1 MSEQTSPATTS
12 SPTDRQAH
20 EERIKGILAIVAAS
34 VLGVAA
40 VLTAWSAFRQGSA
53 GDAMVKGFA
62 DQQVLVSQ
70 ANDAYGQA
78 DTERSIEEQ
87 FFITYAVQ
95 NATGNVDAAAYLE
108 QAMSPE
114 LWNAVSWWNEQPDDG
129 PVTPFVEENPYYAD
143 LPSQQLLVSGDELMA
158 QADETRAA
166 AEAANSIGDRFGL
179 ANVFFAIVLFLA
191 GVATLLSRWRI
202 QAVIVGLGALVLIG
216 GVVIVV
222 TTPGWASL

>member
-1 MSEQTSPATTS
+1 MSEPSAVAASASATN
-12 SPTDRQAH
+12 H
-20 EERIKGILAIVAAS
+20 EANVERVKGILAIVAAS
-34 VLGVAA
+34 ILGVAA
-40 VLTAWSAFRQGSA
+40 VLTAWSAFRQGAA

-70 ANDAYGQA
+70 ANDAYSQA
-78 DTERSIEEQ
+78 DTERSIEQQ

-114 LWNAVSWWNEQPDDG
+114 LWDAVNWWNEQPEDG
-129 PVTPFVEENPYYAD
+129 PITPFVEENPYYAG
-143 LPSQQLLVSGDELMA
+143 LPSQQLLMTGEDLMG
-158 QADETRAA
+158 QADTVRAE

-191 GVATLLSRWRI
+191 GVATLLSRWKI
-202 QAVIVGLGALVLIG
+202 QAVIVGLGALVLVG
-216 GVVIVV
+216 GLIIVV